1 MKKSLIAIA
10 ALAAVGAA
18 SAQSSVTL
26 YGLADTGLA
35 YKTEKTKV
43 DGVTA
48 NKHSTFGATT
58 GTLNG
63 SRLGV
68 KGAEDLGNGLKATF
82 NYELGFNSA
91 NGAFGSNG
99 LKAKEKVVVNT
110 VDVKGQP
117 VAQEV
122 EIEREQAGFA
132 RKATVGLAGNFG
144 HVRIGRD
151 NTVVDNLVTATSAD
165 AQSTV
170 DTAGRAYGRTTDI
183 VTDRANGVHYDG
195 NFSGFAVSAFVAP
208 SDATSNGA
216 TFYEK
221 TKKTGPSVKERSLG
235 YGLSVGYANGPL
247 TAGVAAQQF
256 TSKESSAGVT
266 NAKYSQTQAAVGGA
280 YDFNVAKVYANY
292 IYNRDKETNAA
303 GVTTKGV
310 KHNEANVGVTVPFGA
325 ASFVAEYGYN
335 YDKPNNAKALRSHD
349 VTLGANYAFS
359 KRTDVYARAAYQ
371 GLLKASGSGM
381 SGNAQ
386 TYAVGL
392 RHRF

>member
-26 YGLADTGLA
+26 YGLADTGLQ
-35 YKTEKTKV
+35 YTNSKVKVGDVTTKTSE
-43 DGVTA
+43 
-48 NKHSTFGATT
+48 FGANS
-58 GTLNG
+58 GMLNG

-91 NGAFGSNG
+91 NGNFGTNG
-99 LKAKEKVVVNT
+99 EAT
-110 VDVKGQP
+110 S
-117 VAQEV
+117 
-122 EIEREQAGFA
+122 GFG

-170 DTAGRAYGRTTDI
+170 DTADRAYGRTTGRANDGTTDM

-195 NFSGFAVSAFVAP
+195 NFSGVAVSAFVAP
-208 SDATSNGA
+208 SDANGNGA
-216 TFYEK
+216 TFQKK
-221 TKKTGPSVKERSLG
+221 TKVDGTTTFEERQLG

-266 NAKYSQTQAAVGGA
+266 TAKYSQTQAAVGGA

-292 IYNRDKETNAA
+292 IYNRDKNTVA
-303 GVTTKGV
+303 GTTD

-335 YDKPNNAKALRSHD
+335 YDKPNNAEALRSHD

-371 GLLKASGSGM
+371 GLLKASDSGI
-381 SGNAQ
+381 SGNQQ

>member
-48 NKHSTFGATT
+48 YKHSTFGATT

-91 NGAFGSNG
+91 NGNFGTNG
-99 LKAKEKVVVNT
+99 EAT
-110 VDVKGQP
+110 S
-117 VAQEV
+117 
-122 EIEREQAGFA
+122 GFG

-170 DTAGRAYGRTTDI
+170 DTAGQAYGRTVDL

-195 NFSGFAVSAFVAP
+195 NFSGVAVSAFVAP
-208 SDATSNGA
+208 SGANTQGA

-221 TKKTGPSVKERSLG
+221 TQTTGPSVKERSLG

-256 TSKESSAGVT
+256 TSKETSAGVT

-292 IYNRDKETNAA
+292 IYNRDKTTAA

-335 YDKPNNAKALRSHD
+335 YDKPNNEKALRSHD

>member
-48 NKHSTFGATT
+48 DKHSTFRATT

-91 NGAFGSNG
+91 NGNFVTNGEATSGFG
-99 LKAKEKVVVNT
+99 
-110 VDVKGQP
+110 
-117 VAQEV
+117 
-122 EIEREQAGFA
+122 

-170 DTAGRAYGRTTDI
+170 DTAGRAYGRTTDM

-195 NFSGFAVSAFVAP
+195 NFSGVAVSAFVAP
-208 SDATSNGA
+208 SGA
-216 TFYEK
+216 NTQGDTFYEK
-221 TKKTGPSVKERSLG
+221 TKTVGTSVEEKERNLG

-266 NAKYSQTQAAVGGA
+266 DKKYSQTQAAVGGA

-292 IYNRDKETNAA
+292 IYNRDKTTVA
-303 GVTTKGV
+303 GTTVKGV

-335 YDKPNNAKALRSHD
+335 YDKSDNAKALRSHD

-371 GLLKASGSGM
+371 GLLKASGSGQ

>member
-26 YGLADTGLA
+26 YGLADTGLQ
-35 YKTEKTKV
+35 YTNSKVKVGDVTTKTSE
-43 DGVTA
+43 
-48 NKHSTFGATT
+48 FGANS
-58 GTLNG
+58 GMLNG

-82 NYELGFNSA
+82 NYELGFDSA
-91 NGAFGSNG
+91 NGSFNANNGGVEGFG
-99 LKAKEKVVVNT
+99 
-110 VDVKGQP
+110 
-117 VAQEV
+117 
-122 EIEREQAGFA
+122 

-165 AQSTV
+165 AQSGV
-170 DTAGRAYGRTTDI
+170 DTANHIFVRDANG
-183 VTDRANGVHYDG
+183 VTSTEQLVTARANGVHYDG

-208 SDATSNGA
+208 SDANGNDA
-216 TFYEK
+216 TFQKK
-221 TKKTGPSVKERSLG
+221 TKVDGTTTVEERQLG

-256 TSKESSAGVT
+256 TYKDTVADSKET
-266 NAKYSQTQAAVGGA
+266 ETQAAVGGA

-292 IYNRDKETNAA
+292 IYNRTKDTKA
-303 GVTTKGV
+303 GVTTKGP
-310 KHNEANVGVTVPFGA
+310 KAHEANLGVTVPFGA

-335 YDKPNNAKALRSHD
+335 RVKVSDERSMKSHD
-349 VTLGANYAFS
+349 FVVGANYAFS
-359 KRTDVYARAAYQ
+359 KRTDVYGRIGYR
-371 GLLKASGSGM
+371 GLLKDSDSGI
-381 SGNAQ
+381 SGNQQ